1 MTINCV
7 SMTGDRSEA
16 AVQRI
21 EAALGRIA
29 RAAETP
35 AAAAPA
41 AGSSA
46 NVLAL
51 IEQHETL
58 RETVAQAL
66 ADLDRVIADLDQ

>member
-1 MTINCV
+1 
-7 SMTGDRSEA
+7 MTGDRSEA

-21 EAALGRIA
+21 EAALARIA
-29 RAAETP
+29 RAADTP
-35 AAAAPA
+35 APAAPAAPA
-41 AGSSA
+41 AGGSA

-66 ADLDRVIADLDQ
+66 ADLDRVIAELDG

>member
-1 MTINCV
+1 
-7 SMTGDRSEA
+7 MTGDRSEA

-21 EAALGRIA
+21 EVALARIA
-29 RAAETP
+29 RAADTP
-35 AAAAPA
+35 ASAAPA
-41 AGSSA
+41 AGGGA